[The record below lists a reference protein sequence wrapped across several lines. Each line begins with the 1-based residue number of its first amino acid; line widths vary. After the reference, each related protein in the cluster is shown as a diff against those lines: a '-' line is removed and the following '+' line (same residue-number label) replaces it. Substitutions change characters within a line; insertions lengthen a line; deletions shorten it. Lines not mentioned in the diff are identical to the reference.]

1 MYSHWNRWKRC
12 LWLVPIGLAIR
23 PSVSEDFSSAGCI
36 DGPYEM
42 DNPEREKMREKR
54 DKERRKEMAKVEKE
68 KESDEGMY

>member
-1 MYSHWNRWKRC
+1 M
-12 LWLVPIGLAIR
+12 
-23 PSVSEDFSSAGCI
+23 SEDFSSAGCI